1 MLVAF
6 YTHLHFFTS
15 NISADPF
22 ITFFTQSFISLF
34 ITNILLSM
42 NDTFS
47 KEYSNAIN
55 CVIVNLSQ
63 SASLYLPLEM
73 AEYLPIDHGFVCVAS
88 RFLSPVHFTF
98 GYVWLREVLH
108 KVYCVIVM

>member
-1 MLVAF
+1 MLIAF

-15 NISADPF
+15 NVSADPF

-55 CVIVNLSQ
+55 CVIVNLNTLVSCTVN
-63 SASLYLPLEM
+63 LL
-73 AEYLPIDHGFVCVAS
+73 
-88 RFLSPVHFTF
+88 FLGSTILC
-98 GYVWLREVLH
+98 WN
-108 KVYCVIVM
+108 KS